1 MQIAMGLW
9 DIIVWTFWFMLLV
22 AWISLLI
29 AIIGDIFRDHEL
41 SGGKK
46 ALWVIL
52 IIVLPL
58 VGCLIYMLVRGG
70 SMNRRAARDRRE
82 SEESFR
88 AYVQDAAGPPSTA
101 EELTKLASLRDSGA
115 ITAQDYE
122 RAKAKVLA

>member
-1 MQIAMGLW
+1 MPIAMGLW

-29 AIIGDIFRDHEL
+29 ACIGDIFRDHEL

-58 VGCLIYMLVRGG
+58 LGTLIYMLVRGD
-70 SMNRRAARDRRE
+70 SMNRRAARDRRD
-82 SEESFR
+82 SEENFR
-88 AYVQDAAGPPSTA
+88 AYVQNAAGTTSTA
-101 EELTKLASLRDSGA
+101 EELTKLTSLRDSGA

-122 RAKAKVLA
+122 QAKAKVLA

>member
-29 AIIGDIFRDHEL
+29 ACVGDIFRDHEF

-58 VGCLIYMLVRGG
+58 LGRLIYMLVRGD
-70 SMNRRAARDRRE
+70 SMNRRAARERRD

>member
-1 MQIAMGLW
+1 MPIAMGLW

-29 AIIGDIFRDHEL
+29 ACVSDIFRDHEL

-52 IIVLPL
+52 IVVLPL
-58 VGCLIYMLVRGG
+58 LGALIYMIARGDA
-70 SMNRRAARDRRE
+70 MNRRAARERRA
-82 SEESFR
+82 SEDGFR
-88 AYVQDAAGPPSTA
+88 AYVQDAAGSTSTA
-101 EELTKLASLRDSGA
+101 EELSKLAELRSSGVLNPEE
-115 ITAQDYE
+115 YE

>member
-1 MQIAMGLW
+1 MPIAMGLW

-29 AIIGDIFRDHEL
+29 ACVSDIFRDHEL

-52 IIVLPL
+52 IVVLPL
-58 VGCLIYMLVRGG
+58 LGALIYMIARGDA
-70 SMNRRAARDRRE
+70 MNRRAARERRA
-82 SEESFR
+82 SEDSFR
-88 AYVQDAAGPPSTA
+88 AYVQDAAGSTSTA
-101 EELTKLASLRDSGA
+101 EELSKLAELRSSGVLNPEE
-115 ITAQDYE
+115 YE

>member
-9 DIIVWTFWFMLLV
+9 DIIVWTFWFMLLA

-29 AIIGDIFRDHEL
+29 ACIGDIFRDHEL

-46 ALWVIL
+46 VLWVIL

-58 VGCLIYMLVRGG
+58 VGTLIYMVVRSD

-82 SEESFR
+82 GEEGFR
-88 AYVQDAAGPPSTA
+88 AYVQDAAGTPSTA
-101 EELTKLASLRDSGA
+101 EELSKLASLRDSGA
-115 ITAQDYE
+115 ITTQEYE
-122 RAKAKVLA
+122 QAKAKVLA

>member
-1 MQIAMGLW
+1 MQIAMGFW
-9 DIIVWTFWFMLLV
+9 DIIVWSFWFMLLV

-29 AIIGDIFRDHEL
+29 ACVGDIFRDHEL

-58 VGCLIYMLVRGG
+58 LGTFIYMIARGDA
-70 SMNRRAARDRRE
+70 MNLRASRERRA
-82 SEESFR
+82 SEENFR
-88 AYVQDAAGPPSTA
+88 AYVQDAAGGTSTA
-101 EELTKLASLRDSGA
+101 DELSKLAELRKSGA
-115 ITAQDYE
+115 ISPEDFE

>member
-1 MQIAMGLW
+1 MPIAMGLW

-29 AIIGDIFRDHEL
+29 ACIGDIFRDHEL

-58 VGCLIYMLVRGG
+58 LGTLIYMLVRGD
-70 SMNRRAARDRRE
+70 SMNRRAAGT
-82 SEESFR
+82 
-88 AYVQDAAGPPSTA
+88 AATAKKASGLTSKTPPAAPSTA

-115 ITAQDYE
+115 ITAQDFE
-122 RAKAKVLA
+122 QAKAKVLA

>member
-1 MQIAMGLW
+1 MPIAMGLW

-29 AIIGDIFRDHEL
+29 ACIGDIFRDHEL

-58 VGCLIYMLVRGG
+58 LGTLIYMLVRGD
-70 SMNRRAARDRRE
+70 SMNRRAARDRRD
-82 SEESFR
+82 SEENFR
-88 AYVQDAAGPPSTA
+88 AYVQDAAGTTSTA
-101 EELTKLASLRDSGA
+101 EELTKLTSLRDSGA

-122 RAKAKVLA
+122 QAKAKVLA

>member
-1 MQIAMGLW
+1 MPIAMGLW

-29 AIIGDIFRDHEL
+29 ACIGDIFRDHEL

-58 VGCLIYMLVRGG
+58 LGTLIYMLVRGD
-70 SMNRRAARDRRE
+70 SMNRRASRARRD
-82 SEESFR
+82 SEENFR
-88 AYVQDAAGPPSTA
+88 AYVQDAAGTTSTA
-101 EELTKLASLRDSGA
+101 EELTKLTSLRDSGA
-115 ITAQDYE
+115 ITAQEYE
-122 RAKAKVLA
+122 QAKAKVLA

>member
-1 MQIAMGLW
+1 MPIAMGLW
-9 DIIVWTFWFMLLV
+9 DMIVWSFWFMLLV

-29 AIIGDIFRDHEL
+29 ACVGDIFRDHEL

-52 IIVLPL
+52 IVVLPL
-58 VGCLIYMLVRGG
+58 LGTFIYMIARGDA
-70 SMNRRAARDRRE
+70 MNRRAARDRRD

-88 AYVQDAAGPPSTA
+88 AYVQDAAGSTGTA
-101 EELTKLASLRDSGA
+101 EELSKLAELRSSGA
-115 ITAQDYE
+115 ISPEDYE

>member
-29 AIIGDIFRDHEL
+29 ACIGDIFRDHEL

-58 VGCLIYMLVRGG
+58 VGTLIYMLVRGD
-70 SMNRRAARDRRE
+70 SMNRRAAQGRRE

-88 AYVQDAAGPPSTA
+88 TYVQDAAGSPSTA

-115 ITAQDYE
+115 ITAQDFE
-122 RAKAKVLA
+122 KAKAKVLA